1 MVTGLS
7 QLPKPQSTAVPDG
20 YLFVLTSRQTFH
32 DVLEIMFRKWPG
44 YKRVTARD
52 YEIEGQEGQVIIQ
65 SGWQD
70 KILPGVKIAMNILLR
85 QSPS

>member
-20 YLFVLTSRQTFH
+20 YFFVLTSRQTFH
-32 DVLEIMFRKWPG
+32 DVLEIMFRKRPG

-52 YEIEGQEGQVIIQ
+52 YEIE
-65 SGWQD
+65 
-70 KILPGVKIAMNILLR
+70 
-85 QSPS
+85 